1 MYPGLLA
8 AVQPEEL
15 SPIPRAER
23 SAVVYTHMFLLT
35 LGGPDQAG
43 GLLLGTIKLLLFKP
57 QLALRC
63 LLGVISAFF
72 CDYTCGTPSFVPWYD
87 MYKRES
93 TARGRQLM
101 PYEKQMHETEKYVL
115 ERNGLKTR
123 KKKRKKNCREN
134 LK

>member
-72 CDYTCGTPSFVPWYD
+72 VIIHVVLRHLYLGMICTKEKAQHAVANLCHTKNKCT
-87 MYKRES
+87 KRRNTYSNE
-93 TARGRQLM
+93 TA
-101 PYEKQMHETEKYVL
+101 
-115 ERNGLKTR
+115 
-123 KKKRKKNCREN
+123 
-134 LK
+134 